1 MTEILLKAGAQ
12 KCRPNVPHIEM
23 PVTKKFAQRA
33 VTMAIFSK
41 SHSNCNFPMIPIA
54 THATNCVFTDK
65 DKCSNSTSQNVAL
78 PHLLLASRLA
88 AAATAASLWPFLFS
102 FISDFLLLNCHNAR
116 LFQSFG
122 NHGYPR
128 DFSFQKGSREIGVV
142 WVLEQKNN
150 ILRIGFFP
158 HIDTDT
164 DTMTAIFSRPSIHRC
179 GL

>member
-1 MTEILLKAGAQ
+1 MTETLLKAGAQ

-88 AAATAASLWPFLFS
+88 AAATAASLWTFLFS
-102 FISDFLLLNCHNAR
+102 FISDFFTPQLSQCKAFPVFWEPWVSKR
-116 LFQSFG
+116 FQFPKRQQR
-122 NHGYPR
+122 NWC
-128 DFSFQKGSREIGVV
+128 GV
-142 WVLEQKNN
+142 
-150 ILRIGFFP
+150 G
-158 HIDTDT
+158 T
-164 DTMTAIFSRPSIHRC
+164 
-179 GL
+179 